1 MLNFGLA
8 NFGIVLFLLHSSRN
22 FGLQSIFATR
32 RLSFSNLLV
41 LRIGSSPYFPRITVN
56 MIRANSLIMKVITGR
71 DIVLI
76 QEEHHQLV
84 SLSNISSVKLL
95 PSSVTG

>member
-1 MLNFGLA
+1 
-8 NFGIVLFLLHSSRN
+8 
-22 FGLQSIFATR
+22 
-32 RLSFSNLLV
+32 
-41 LRIGSSPYFPRITVN
+41 